1 MLNKKGLTMADAGR
15 ISTFLKETVKG
26 IDIQT
31 SNFAVITSETVRSG
45 ESYKLDSNQR
55 IDNWK
60 ELLQQKARYYSL
72 SAWLMEAVKLKE
84 SMLLEVRNMVFSKNI
99 PAEEL
104 ELYPEAPIAPKTTF
118 DDFFKNVLNTKEK
131 AEYLSNQSMAAHVG
145 GFIHNFDNIRK
156 TLDNFKPTTFDT
168 ISSSETLTVVNKLL
182 YTKEELIEGTEEL
195 RKIHRDAE
203 KIMNYYKG
211 RAKDWADEL
220 SDQYQRDLEKY
231 KNLYASAHKQNEAVV
246 QKYKS
251 EFEIEKTKKV
261 KEIADLK
268 IEIPKDLQPI
278 LDEVLEKLN

>member
-1 MLNKKGLTMADAGR
+1 M
-15 ISTFLKETVKG
+15 
-26 IDIQT
+26 IDYI
-31 SNFAVITSETVRSG
+31 
-45 ESYKLDSNQR
+45 
-55 IDNWK
+55 
-60 ELLQQKARYYSL
+60 
-72 SAWLMEAVKLKE
+72 
-84 SMLLEVRNMVFSKNI
+84 
-99 PAEEL
+99 
-104 ELYPEAPIAPKTTF
+104 
-118 DDFFKNVLNTKEK
+118 LNTKEK

-231 KNLYASAHKQNEAVV
+231 KNLYASTHKQNEAVV